1 MILPPV
7 RGEKISE
14 LELPSTGPGKT
25 LVQDER
31 VDMFLACDATRQ
43 CLRNAAHAFPLTFL
57 TNPIWPVH
65 DVILHDGE
73 VIQMLGYGRFQRH
86 HRRLTQD
93 LFAAEA

>member
-7 RGEKISE
+7 QGEKLCK
-14 LELPSTGPGKT
+14 LELSSTGPGKT
-25 LVQDER
+25 FVQDER
-31 VDMFLACDATRQ
+31 VNMFLVCDATCQ
-43 CLRNAAHAFPLTFL
+43 HLRDAAHAFPLTLL

-73 VIQMLGYGRFQRH
+73 VSQTLGCGRFQRD